1 VIELKAPDVT
11 IASTTAETMCAIKAA
26 YAFFSAISK
35 LPHDDSGN
43 CQKYQ
48 VLIDFVRLLQNT
60 KIKIP
65 KIAKRVKKSLLEVGV
80 GFKVA
85 RKMPVMASH
94 QMHFP
99 LNPAHIRKIALNF
112 LSFMN

>member
-65 KIAKRVKKSLLEVGV
+65 KIAKRVEKKFVGSGCWV
-80 GFKVA
+80 QSCAEDA
-85 RKMPVMASH
+85 RDGEPPDA
-94 QMHFP
+94 FP
-99 LNPAHIRKIALNF
+99 SEPRPY
-112 LSFMN
+112 S